1 MLDIKK
7 AAELL
12 EHLLSRS
19 VGSSTLLSR
28 WLTGFARW
36 HFRVDSSKEA
46 LISSWQ
52 RINTDFYIIWKLG
65 RNC

>member
-19 VGSSTLLSR
+19 VGSSMLLSR

-36 HFRVDSSKEA
+36 HSRVDSSKEA
-46 LISSWQ
+46 LIS
-52 RINTDFYIIWKLG
+52 K
-65 RNC
+65 